1 MSVFQ
6 SIKRVLR
13 KRGETCA
20 AILVAAGSSS
30 RMDGQDK
37 LLAELGGMTVL
48 ERSALAFEQNDRIS
62 ELVVVT
68 RADRLDEISK
78 LLDARGLSKLT
89 MVAAGGE
96 TRADSVR
103 AGLEHISKKAA
114 LVAIHDAARPL
125 VSQRIINETVAMAIK
140 TRASAPAI
148 PVKDTIKVAKSG
160 AVVSTPDRKTLY
172 AVQTPQVFQKD
183 LLIAAWE
190 KARKEGKTYTDDC
203 GAMEALGISVYLI
216 EGSEENLK
224 ITTPLDLF
232 LAEHILQGR
241 ETP

>member
-48 ERSALAFEQNDRIS
+48 ERSALAFDQNDRIS

-78 LLDARGLSKLT
+78 LLDARGLSTLT

-172 AVQTPQVFQKD
+172 AVQTPQVFDAD
-183 LLIAAWE
+183 LLRAAHKKAE
-190 KARKEGKTYTDDC
+190 KSGKELTDDC
-203 GAMEALGISVYLI
+203 LAAEQLGLKVFLTQ
-216 EGSEENLK
+216 GEETNLK
-224 ITTPLDLF
+224 ITTPLDLRI
-232 LAEHILQGR
+232 AAMILE

>member
-89 MVAAGGE
+89 MVAAGGK

-172 AVQTPQVFQKD
+172 AVQTPQVFDAD
-183 LLIAAWE
+183 LLRAAHKKAE
-190 KARKEGKTYTDDC
+190 KSGKELTDDC
-203 GAMEALGISVYLI
+203 LAAEQLGLKVFLTQ
-216 EGSEENLK
+216 GEETNLK
-224 ITTPLDLF
+224 ITTPLDLRI
-232 LAEHILQGR
+232 AAMILE

>member
-78 LLDARGLSKLT
+78 LLDARGLSTLT

-172 AVQTPQVFQKD
+172 AVQTPQVFDAD
-183 LLIAAWE
+183 LLRAAHKKAE
-190 KARKEGKTYTDDC
+190 KSGKELTDDC
-203 GAMEALGISVYLI
+203 LAAEQLGLKVFLTQ
-216 EGSEENLK
+216 GEETNLK
-224 ITTPLDLF
+224 ITTPLDLRI
-232 LAEHILQGR
+232 AAMILE

>member
-30 RMDGQDK
+30 RMEGQDK

-68 RADRLDEISK
+68 RADRLEEISK
-78 LLDARGLSKLT
+78 LLDARGLTKLT

-103 AGLEHISKKAA
+103 AGLEQISKKAS

-125 VSQRIINETVAMAIK
+125 VSQKIINETVAMAIK

-160 AVVSTPDRKTLY
+160 AVVDTPDRKTLF
-172 AVQTPQVFQKD
+172 AVQTPQVFDVD
-183 LLIAAWE
+183 LLRAAHKKAE
-190 KARKEGKTYTDDC
+190 KSGKALTDDC
-203 GAMEALGISVYLI
+203 VAAEQLGLKVFLTQGD
-216 EGSEENLK
+216 ETNLK
-224 ITTPLDLF
+224 ITTPLDLR
-232 LAEHILQGR
+232 LAALILE

>member
-13 KRGETCA
+13 KRGETCS

-172 AVQTPQVFQKD
+172 AVQTPQVFDAD
-183 LLIAAWE
+183 LLRAAHKKAE
-190 KARKEGKTYTDDC
+190 KSGKELTDDC
-203 GAMEALGISVYLI
+203 LAAEQLGLKVFLTQ
-216 EGSEENLK
+216 GEETNLK
-224 ITTPLDLF
+224 ITTPLDLRI
-232 LAEHILQGR
+232 AAMILE

>member
-20 AILVAAGSSS
+20 ALLVAAGSSS

-172 AVQTPQVFQKD
+172 AVQTPQVFDAD
-183 LLIAAWE
+183 LLRAAHKKAE
-190 KARKEGKTYTDDC
+190 KSGKELTDDC
-203 GAMEALGISVYLI
+203 LAAEQLGLKVFLTQ
-216 EGSEENLK
+216 GEETNLK
-224 ITTPLDLF
+224 ITTPLDLRI
-232 LAEHILQGR
+232 AAMILE

>member
-172 AVQTPQVFQKD
+172 AVQTPQVFDAD
-183 LLIAAWE
+183 LLRAAHKKAE
-190 KARKEGKTYTDDC
+190 KSGKELTDDC
-203 GAMEALGISVYLI
+203 LAAEQLGLKVFLTQ
-216 EGSEENLK
+216 GEETNLK
-224 ITTPLDLF
+224 ITTPLDLRI
-232 LAEHILQGR
+232 AAMILE